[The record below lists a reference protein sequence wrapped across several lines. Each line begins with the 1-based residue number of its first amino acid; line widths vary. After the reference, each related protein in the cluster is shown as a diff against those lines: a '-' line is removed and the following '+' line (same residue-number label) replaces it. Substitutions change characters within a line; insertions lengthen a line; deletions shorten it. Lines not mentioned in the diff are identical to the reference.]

1 MLVAGKHSLE
11 NYKQK
16 KKNLNI
22 LLLLTLTLPLH
33 VWQARIPLLFLVW
46 SHLFFSWG
54 ESGFIFLIKT
64 AAGI

>member
-1 MLVAGKHSLE
+1 MLVAGKQSLE

-54 ESGFIFLIKT
+54 EKWVHFPN
-64 AAGI
+64 